1 MRRRNTS
8 ASAKSKKVNSYRVE
22 LKKWR
27 QVERIEIKLSE
38 IGRLA
43 VHGLAK
49 LPGSTGAGIMKQ
61 GDITF
66 ARPCTVYS
74 NFRENDF
81 VAKALNW
88 GPDSL
93 VM

>member
-49 LPGSTGAGIMKQ
+49 LPGSTGAGILKQ
-61 GDITF
+61 GTF
-66 ARPCTVYS
+66 LLHHPLLHISYGVV
-74 NFRENDF
+74 N
-81 VAKALNW
+81 L
-88 GPDSL
+88 
-93 VM
+93 